1 MATFINTR
9 EAQKREIKEAILMI
23 LHDTT
28 DRNPMTVTAI
38 TEELRGALAYTV
50 TPQRVTALLR
60 QMCGMCYFARKA
72 GEKQTVRRARGG
84 WYFIY
89 CATE

>member
-28 DRNPMTVTAI
+28 DTKPMTVTAI
-38 TEELRGALAYTV
+38 TEELRGVLAYTV

-60 QMCGMCYFARKA
+60 QMCGMCYYANKA
-72 GEKQTVRRARGG
+72 EEKRTVCRGYGG
-84 WYFIY
+84 WYFILG
-89 CATE
+89 ATN